1 MMAISDHVLFEALKT
16 FTSRN
21 STHHLGCANLHH
33 QSMDERPAGQT
44 GGATFSGVVEVKIS
58 GLRKRG
64 FSELSSLLY
73 GASQF
78 TVPFMGFA
86 VIQSSLCCLQ
96 NLFV

>member
-1 MMAISDHVLFEALKT
+1 
-16 FTSRN
+16 
-21 STHHLGCANLHH
+21 
-33 QSMDERPAGQT
+33 MDERPAGQT

-73 GASQF
+73 GANQF

-96 NLFV
+96 IYLYDYFDVDLVLPFRVHLPL